1 MMSNSSAPPVTQD
14 VNSLPLKRRF
24 KFSRSLHERL
34 SLSPSIRL
42 PLITGL
48 GLSVGTVL
56 GASYGSQM
64 AGLRFR
70 AENAHRLPTSEK
82 GWYLYHK
89 SKNIV
94 SIVGGIKEG
103 AKMGGTVAFWV
114 GTFVTLEEAMDTFR
128 GGYRRRDF
136 LSTVMAALATSG
148 AFSLWNR
155 FPLPTAARTAKM
167 ALKIGL
173 IYGLGQDVLS
183 LSRGR
188 SLAYVDHLL
197 GKI

>member
-1 MMSNSSAPPVTQD
+1 MMSNSSLRPAAQD
-14 VNSLPLKRRF
+14 ALPLERRPITF
-24 KFSRSLHERL
+24 GRSFDERL
-34 SLSPSIRL
+34 SLSPNVRL

-48 GLSVGTVL
+48 GLFVGTVL
-56 GASYGSQM
+56 GASHGSKM

-70 AENAHRLPTSEK
+70 AENAHRLPTSQK

-89 SKNIV
+89 SKNFV
-94 SIVGGIKEG
+94 SMMGGIKEG

-114 GTFVTLEEAMDTFR
+114 GAFVTLEEAMDTFR
-128 GGYRRRDF
+128 GGYRRQDF
-136 LSTVMAALATSG
+136 MSSVMAALATSG

-167 ALKIGL
+167 ALKFGL
-173 IYGLGQDVLS
+173 IYGLSQDVLS

-188 SLAYVDHLL
+188 KLAYVDLIL
-197 GKI
+197 GKT

>member
-1 MMSNSSAPPVTQD
+1 MM
-14 VNSLPLKRRF
+14 
-24 KFSRSLHERL
+24 
-34 SLSPSIRL
+34 
-42 PLITGL
+42 
-48 GLSVGTVL
+48 
-56 GASYGSQM
+56 
-64 AGLRFR
+64 
-70 AENAHRLPTSEK
+70 
-82 GWYLYHK
+82 
-89 SKNIV
+89 
-94 SIVGGIKEG
+94 GGIKEG
-103 AKMGGTVAFWV
+103 AKMGGTAAFWV

-173 IYGLGQDVLS
+173 VYGLAQDMLS

-188 SLAYVDHLL
+188 SLAYVDLLL